1 MKHSKIPLSQTVVQL
16 CKAKGIKHIVLSPG
30 SRNAPLTIGFT
41 YDEYFT
47 CYSIVDERS
56 AAFFALGI
64 IQKLREPVAVVCT
77 SGSALLNY
85 YPAVAEAFYSDLP
98 LVVLSADRPKY
109 LVGIGDGQTID
120 QQDVYRNHILYF
132 ANLKLDIEKERNKS
146 DVDELPIFKSFE
158 SKVEKIL
165 GLQRTIQQENE
176 YEVNKALNIAILNN
190 GPVHLNVPFDEPL
203 YDMVEITSVS
213 PVNEMPNLK
222 PKSIDNIQELSKKW
236 SSAKKKMVL
245 VGVNEP
251 IKIDQS
257 YLDLLADDESVI
269 VFTETTSNIHH
280 SGFFPSID
288 KIIAP
293 LTKADFIKLQPEI
306 LLTFGGM
313 IVSKKIKAF
322 LREFKPKEHWHI
334 DPKKA
339 NDTFFCLTEHIKVSV
354 NDFFKEFDQHI
365 SANSSDYRNYWQGIK
380 EDRCHK
386 HNDYLKQIPF
396 SDFKAFDLVLNS
408 LPDNSNVQVG
418 NSSAIRYTQLF
429 DLNSTLKIYC
439 NRGTSGIDGSTSTA
453 IGFAAVTH
461 EQTIFITGDLS
472 FFYDSNALW
481 SNYIPANFRIIL
493 INNGGGGI
501 FRILPGH
508 KNTKNF
514 DTFFETAHD
523 LNAKQLCD
531 MYHFNYQCV
540 SNDLDLKNELSDFY
554 SDSKKPKLL
563 EIFTPRTLNDNVLL
577 HYFKFI
583 K

>member
-109 LVGIGDGQTID
+109 LIGIGDGQTID
-120 QQDVYRNHILYF
+120 QKDVYRNHILYF

-213 PVNEMPNLK
+213 PVYEMPNLK
-222 PKSIDNIQELSKKW
+222 PNSIDNIQELSKKW

-251 IKIDQS
+251 NKIDQS
-257 YLDLLADDESVI
+257 YLDILANDESVI

-280 SGFFPSID
+280 SGFFR
-288 KIIAP
+288 A
-293 LTKADFIKLQPEI
+293 L
-306 LLTFGGM
+306 
-313 IVSKKIKAF
+313 
-322 LREFKPKEHWHI
+322 
-334 DPKKA
+334 
-339 NDTFFCLTEHIKVSV
+339 
-354 NDFFKEFDQHI
+354 
-365 SANSSDYRNYWQGIK
+365 
-380 EDRCHK
+380 
-386 HNDYLKQIPF
+386 
-396 SDFKAFDLVLNS
+396 
-408 LPDNSNVQVG
+408 
-418 NSSAIRYTQLF
+418 IR
-429 DLNSTLKIYC
+429 
-439 NRGTSGIDGSTSTA
+439 
-453 IGFAAVTH
+453 
-461 EQTIFITGDLS
+461 
-472 FFYDSNALW
+472 
-481 SNYIPANFRIIL
+481 
-493 INNGGGGI
+493 
-501 FRILPGH
+501 
-508 KNTKNF
+508 
-514 DTFFETAHD
+514 
-523 LNAKQLCD
+523 
-531 MYHFNYQCV
+531 
-540 SNDLDLKNELSDFY
+540 
-554 SDSKKPKLL
+554 
-563 EIFTPRTLNDNVLL
+563 
-577 HYFKFI
+577 
-583 K
+583 